1 MVLFAFENGKNGD
14 ILVQKAPACTIQTQ
28 AEAVCE
34 LFKQHLGIP
43 VYSSDDAAKRM
54 YFLPDVRQQLVKR
67 FGDAFYLSDS
77 ELNRKYIADLIFHNE
92 KAQADLESILYP
104 ALFVDFEH
112 WMEKQDAPY
121 VLFES
126 ALIFEKRLEKRFD
139 AIVMVSAS
147 EATRLRRAMER
158 DHCDEATIRARMAKQ
173 WPEEGKRLLADYVIW
188 HENDDEDDAL
198 MRQIVSVHKF
208 CGIKPQ

>member
-1 MVLFAFENGKNGD
+1 MKKVAITGNIGSGKSW
-14 ILVQKAPACTIQTQ
+14 
-28 AEAVCE
+28 VCE
-34 LFKQHLGIP
+34 LFKQRLGIP
-43 VYSSDDAAKRM
+43 VYNSDDAAKQM

-67 FGDAFYLSDS
+67 FGDAFYLSDT
-77 ELNRKYIADLIFHNE
+77 ELNRKYIADLIFHDE
-92 KAQADLESILYP
+92 KAQADLEGILYP
-104 ALFVDFEH
+104 ALFVDFEQ
-112 WMEKQDAPY
+112 WMKKQDAPY

-139 AIVMVSAS
+139 AVVMVSAS

-188 HENDDEDDAL
+188 HENDDEDEAL
-198 MRQIVSVHKF
+198 LKQVKRLHEAFVSENNR
-208 CGIKPQ
+208 

>member
-1 MVLFAFENGKNGD
+1 MKKVAITGNIGCGKSW
-14 ILVQKAPACTIQTQ
+14 
-28 AEAVCE
+28 VCE
-34 LFKQHLGIP
+34 LFKQRLCIP
-43 VYSSDDAAKRM
+43 VYNSDDAAKQM
-54 YFLPDVRQQLVKR
+54 YFLPKVREQLEHR
-67 FGDAFYLSDS
+67 FGKAFYLSDK
-77 ELNRKYIADLIFHNE
+77 ELNRKLIADLVFHNE
-92 KAQADLESILYP
+92 EAQSDLEGILYP

-112 WMEKQDAPY
+112 WMEKQEAPY

-126 ALIFEKRLEKRFD
+126 ALVFEKRLEKQFD

-188 HENDDEDDAL
+188 HEKDDEDQSL
-198 MRQIVSVHKF
+198 MEQILRLDKCF
-208 CGIKPQ
+208 NMA